1 MSGETKK
8 PGLQA
13 SLKSSDTEEWIDLLF
28 YRPIGYRW
36 AILFEKLGVT
46 PNAIT
51 IASIFLGVASGF
63 FFYYNDLLLNLI
75 GMCLLVWANMY
86 DSADGQLARM
96 TGQKSELGRILDGV
110 SGDLWFISI
119 YIALCLR
126 MTPEYGVGIWLLAA
140 VAGFAHSKQAAMADY
155 YRNIHLFFLKGR
167 SGSELDN
174 SKQQREL
181 FVSLSWK
188 KDFVRK
194 TFLWFYGNY
203 TASQERM
210 SPAFQR
216 FFKALKA
223 TYGEVYPKSLGEE
236 FRKGS
241 LPLMKYTNILSF
253 NTRVVAL
260 FVSLMFNVPWVY
272 FVFELIVLNILLVY
286 MILKHEALSR
296 VMYQKLL

>member
-1 MSGETKK
+1 MSGEMEKT
-8 PGLQA
+8 GLQA

-63 FFYYNDLLLNLI
+63 FFYYNDLLLNLV

-119 YIALCLR
+119 YVALCLR
-126 MTPEYGVGIWLLAA
+126 MTPEHGIGIWLLAA

-155 YRNIHLFFLKGR
+155 YRNIHLFFLKGK

-181 FVSLSWK
+181 FASLSWK

-223 TYGEVYPKSLGEE
+223 TYGEVHPKSLGEE

-253 NTRVVAL
+253 NTRVIAL
-260 FVSLMFNVPWVY
+260 FVSLMCNVPWAY
-272 FVFELIVLNILLVY
+272 FVFELTVLNVLLVY

-296 VMYQKLL
+296 KMYQKLS